1 LNSAKVDYDNSKK
14 ELYSFLTKI
23 NVEMEKIWEK
33 TFIQFSSKFLTTC
46 VDTITQTRDLIKSHK
61 ISLDDEI
68 IIDE

>member
-1 LNSAKVDYDNSKK
+1 
-14 ELYSFLTKI
+14 
-23 NVEMEKIWEK
+23 MEKIWEK